1 MENFKYGII
10 IVILL
15 VCFDK
20 LWCLNNFKLD
30 KNWYCY
36 LFDLICKFFFFMN
49 DIVEKIKSVEYIEI
63 VNVNLLR
70 GILFIKENVNCVL
83 DRLRKYVL
91 DIFI

>member
-1 MENFKYGII
+1 
-10 IVILL
+10 
-15 VCFDK
+15 
-20 LWCLNNFKLD
+20 
-30 KNWYCY
+30 
-36 LFDLICKFFFFMN
+36 MN